1 MSNTQSYSKADAEN
15 ILKTANNYVSDASK
29 SAHIANK
36 YINRDANAK
45 INQYEGQHSQLNN
58 QLVKVG
64 HEYVYITQ
72 GGVAR
77 KVAGGVGSPWSV
89 QGNAGEND
97 QYSRF
102 SDVPN
107 SDCPAD
113 VTVISDFDSI
123 NDIKV
128 KNGEAS
134 LYKGNPIRNHT
145 LTACGAEGS
154 IVYILSLIHI

>member
-1 MSNTQSYSKADAEN
+1 MSNTQYYSKADAEN
-15 ILKTANNYVSDASK
+15 ILETANNYVSNASK

-77 KVAGGVGSPWSV
+77 KVTGGVGSPWSL
-89 QGNAGEND
+89 QGNAGDND

-128 KNGEAS
+128 NSISDAKKALSEYSNRVLRLTVIKNNGEKMA
-134 LYKGNPIRNHT
+134 YRFR
-145 LTACGAEGS
+145 
-154 IVYILSLIHI
+154 